1 MKVTPAFVAIVLAS
15 YCLCESSA
23 HVADFSGVKGTNN
36 ITALFHTPSTLFFQL
51 QAQSNGKCL
60 KLTANRAI
68 YVNCSDR
75 ESTIY
80 FRNGNNI
87 VIFGTSHCLDR
98 ERCKSS
104 YSNLRYSVCDHCGA
118 KNWDIKSDG
127 SLRDGK
133 LCISSISCD
142 HAEVRHCSYNEFERF
157 NVLVLGDRFL
167 LKSVN
172 HGDCVGGSKFVDCDC
187 APSFYITGTPR
198 NYNIRLYVPGDINGK
213 LNICLDRKSC
223 HSSTSN
229 LEYSKCDHCGA
240 KHWSI
245 EGNAVGED
253 EMKNC
258 INRGSKNT
266 TCVSHCSDGH
276 EPLSYEILPSQ
287 SVNVENG
294 LYWNSILKCGHL
306 TEVIEDSVL

>member
-1 MKVTPAFVAIVLAS
+1 MKVTLAFVAIVLAS

-60 KLTANRAI
+60 KLTANRVI

-98 ERCKSS
+98 ERYHSS
-104 YSNLRYSVCDHCGA
+104 YSNLRYSVCDHCEA

-133 LCISSISCD
+133 LLRWPWRSRVIPVWLLLPPCVVMPVPVLPPPSLQFCIGRHASCCPPSRQFLSS
-142 HAEVRHCSYNEFERF
+142 HLR
-157 NVLVLGDRFL
+157 
-167 LKSVN
+167 
-172 HGDCVGGSKFVDCDC
+172 
-187 APSFYITGTPR
+187 
-198 NYNIRLYVPGDINGK
+198 
-213 LNICLDRKSC
+213 
-223 HSSTSN
+223 HSSR
-229 LEYSKCDHCGA
+229 CVRI
-240 KHWSI
+240 SI
-245 EGNAVGED
+245 IPVFL
-253 EMKNC
+253 
-258 INRGSKNT
+258 SPH
-266 TCVSHCSDGH
+266 SSD
-276 EPLSYEILPSQ
+276 LPS
-287 SVNVENG
+287 SVVTPVAVLHHSSEG
-294 LYWNSILKCGHL
+294 LSS
-306 TEVIEDSVL
+306 T